1 MKTEKTFVKGIAG
14 LLAIVV
20 SGLTPSAFGAD
31 GYANVNGTTTGGSG
45 TPVVCTT
52 LAQLTAAAQDDV
64 SRVVHIQGTINLGT
78 SNFRVG
84 SNKSIIGLGA
94 NSGFVGN
101 LQCRLENNIVLQNLN
116 FSNPSSVGDGDG
128 LTIYGSTH
136 VWVDNCT
143 FTQCGDGSLD
153 VTHGADW
160 VTVSWCKFQYT
171 SNTGH
176 NFVNLIGHSD
186 NNSAEDSGKLHVTF
200 HHNWWTTL
208 CVERMPRMRFARV
221 HSYNNYFNCS
231 GNNYC
236 IRASIQSQVLAENNY
251 FENIDQPYEKFESS
265 DSTGNQVGLIRA
277 VGNVTVNCTGVQAFN
292 DSVFTPPY
300 SYSLETPANARTA
313 IIANA
318 GTGSG
323 GGNTPPTV
331 SITSPQNN
339 ATFAAGANITINA
352 NASDANGSVTSVQFF
367 RNGISIGTDTTSPY
381 SVTWNAV
388 PAGSYQLTA
397 VATDNGGAQTTSSTV
412 NITVGS
418 GGTTTTIQAE
428 AGTVG
433 GGTTIDN
440 NNAGFNGT
448 GFANF
453 SLSGG
458 FLQFNNVNGG
468 AGGTCTITVRFALGA
483 TTSRTGQRII
493 NGGTAQNITF
503 NPTGSWTTWNTMS
516 FTATLNAGTGNTIR
530 FQSNGQDLANIDQI
544 TVVAP

>member
-1 MKTEKTFVKGIAG
+1 MSVKRTVGAFAA
-14 LLAIVV
+14 LLI
-20 SGLTPSAFGAD
+20 SLTQSASGAD
-31 GYANVNGTTTGGSG
+31 GYANVNGTTTGGTG
-45 TPVVCTT
+45 TPVVVTT
-52 LAQLTAAAQDDV
+52 LAQLTAAITDDV
-64 SRVVHIQGTINLGT
+64 SRVVHVSGTINLGS
-78 SNFRVG
+78 SNVRFG
-84 SNKSIIGLGA
+84 SNKTLIGLGS

-101 LQCRLENNIVLQNLN
+101 LKGVDENNVIIQNLN
-116 FSNPSSVGDGDG
+116 FSNPNSVGDGDG
-128 LTIYGSTH
+128 LTLDGCTH
-136 VWVDNCT
+136 IWVDNCT

-153 VTHGADW
+153 ITHGADF

-186 NNSAEDSGKLHVTF
+186 NNASEDTGKLHVTF
-200 HHNWWTTL
+200 HHNWWSTL
-208 CVERMPRMRFARV
+208 CVERMPRVRFGRV
-221 HSYNNYFNCS
+221 HTYNNYFSCA
-231 GNNYC
+231 GNNQC

-300 SYSLETPANARTA
+300 SYSLQTPAAARTA

-331 SITSPQNN
+331 SITSPANG
-339 ATFAAGANITINA
+339 ATFTAGANITINA
-352 NASDANGSVTSVQFF
+352 TASDPGGSVSSVQFF
-367 RNGISIGTDTTSPY
+367 RNGISIGTDTSSPY
-381 SVTWNAV
+381 SVTWNSV
-388 PAGSYQLTA
+388 PAGNYALTA
-397 VATDNGGAQTTSSTV
+397 VATDNGGAQTTSATV
-412 NITVGS
+412 NITVGGGG

-428 AGTVG
+428 SASFG
-433 GGTTIDN
+433 GGVTIDN

-453 SLSGG
+453 PTSGG

-468 AGGTCTITVRFALGA
+468 AGGTATITVRFALGI

-493 NGGTAQNITF
+493 NGGSAQNITF

-516 FTATLNAGTGNTIR
+516 FTATLNSGTGNTVR
-530 FQSNGQDLANIDQI
+530 FQSNGQDLGNIDQI
-544 TVVAP
+544 TIVAP